1 MSEEAEKEEVN
12 EDIFLNLSPEAKHL
26 VQYAEVG
33 NPEYMVEVGDNFRNG
48 NNGFPQNDEY
58 AVKYYKLAADFMN
71 EDGLVKYATMLMEGI
86 GIEPDLY
93 LAKRIFNSIP
103 KTSKHFSEAREAKQT
118 ISHSLFIEIS
128 DIPPDPE
135 EVDYTDTY
143 KTGKIEA
150 TNDKVIIAKS
160 SIPLIVMDVDLCRFF
175 ELATPPLFLKYFG
188 ETKNGYDRNCVWG
201 PINHYYTL
209 RDAILDELHGKKHSN
224 RPIYD
229 DTTKSK
235 IVFAIAVAMSNLHS
249 FGIWHCDL
257 NPINV
262 YLTEN
267 NEPMLYNMC
276 YSMQSLKSNK
286 FMEISY
292 DTPVGHSMNRL
303 FWSPELLITVG
314 AGFRPSYDVYSFS
327 IILYTMFN
335 HYKFLSSN
343 GTVIDPSNAM
353 KTTLLDVKEIV
364 KDGNRYECIPG
375 TAIPDF
381 ALSLI
386 RSCWRADN
394 TKRPTFEDIVC
405 QLISGPPLFEK
416 TNIEEY
422 RNYQQKLISSQQ
434 QGGQK

>member
-1 MSEEAEKEEVN
+1 MNENQEKEEVN
-12 EDIFLNLSPEAKHL
+12 EDIFLSLSPEAKHL

-33 NPEYMVEVGDNFRNG
+33 NPEYMVEVGDNFKEG
-48 NNGFPQNDEY
+48 NNGFPKNEEY
-58 AVKYYKLAADFMN
+58 AAKYYKLAADFMN
-71 EDGLVKYATMLMEGI
+71 EDGLMKYAAMLMEGI
-86 GIEPDLY
+86 GVEPDLY
-93 LAKRIFNSIP
+93 LAKRIFSSIP
-103 KTSKHFSEAREAKQT
+103 KTSKHFAEAREAKLA
-118 ISHSLFIEIS
+118 ISHCLFVEVSPIS
-128 DIPPDPE
+128 PE
-135 EVDYTDTY
+135 QDEKDYVDNY
-143 KTGKIEA
+143 KIGKIES
-150 TNDKVIIAKS
+150 TGEKVIIAKS

-188 ETKNGYDRNCVWG
+188 ESKNGYDRNCIWG

-209 RDAILDELHGKKHSN
+209 RDAILDEHRGKKLPN

-235 IVFAIAVAMSNLHS
+235 IIFAIALAMSNLHS

-292 DTPVGHSMNRL
+292 ETPIGSSMSRL

-327 IILYTMFN
+327 ILIYTMFN
-335 HYKFLSSN
+335 HYIFVPTN
-343 GTVIDPSNAM
+343 GDIIDPSNAT
-353 KTTLLDVKEIV
+353 KTTLLDVKDII
-364 KDGNRYECIPG
+364 KDGNRYERIPG
-375 TAIPDF
+375 SGMSDF
-381 ALSLI
+381 AWNLI
-386 RSCWRADN
+386 RSCWCSDN

-405 QLISGPPLFEK
+405 ILSSGPPLFK
-416 TNIEEY
+416 NTNNEEY
-422 RNYQQKLISSQQ
+422 RKYQQKLMNAQQ
-434 QGGQK
+434 QQPAA